1 MSLISQQSSHT
12 TMHPDTTS
20 YMRDFCRAIAVLLV
34 VLPALTGCV
43 TVKCYTDT
51 DVSDEKQVLNFDGE
65 APCSQEENA
74 LLVQRTADL

>member
-1 MSLISQQSSHT
+1 MSLISESSSSKSKDLDRT
-12 TMHPDTTS
+12 K
-20 YMRDFCRAIAVLLV
+20 YKRDIFRAISVLLV

-51 DVSDEKQVLNFDGE
+51 DVSDEKQALNSDGKV
-65 APCSQEENA
+65 PCSQEEKE